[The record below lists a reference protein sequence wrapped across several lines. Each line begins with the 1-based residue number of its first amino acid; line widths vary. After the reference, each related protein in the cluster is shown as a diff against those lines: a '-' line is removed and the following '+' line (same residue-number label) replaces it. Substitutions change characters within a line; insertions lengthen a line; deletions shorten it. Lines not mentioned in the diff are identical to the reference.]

1 MLTLNRE
8 DFCAQADS
16 PTILAPISQ
25 EVDTI
30 PTAVVSLMEVL
41 QELSPTVALAQA
53 APVQAQAALLPALVL
68 PLLEHSPKEETNSVV
83 QSWFDGVVF
92 KTLLNT

>member
-1 MLTLNRE
+1 MLTLNRAV
-8 DFCAQADS
+8 DFYAQADS
-16 PTILAPISQ
+16 PTILAPISH

-41 QELSPTVALAQA
+41 QELSPTVQIPVALAQA

-83 QSWFDGVVF
+83 
-92 KTLLNT
+92 